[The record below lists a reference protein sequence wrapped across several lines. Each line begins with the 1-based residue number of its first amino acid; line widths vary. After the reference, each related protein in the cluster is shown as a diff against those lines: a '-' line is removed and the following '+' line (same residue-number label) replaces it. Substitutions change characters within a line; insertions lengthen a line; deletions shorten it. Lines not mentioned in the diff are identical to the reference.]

1 MAKDPGSKDRSL
13 EALDFIINVLKE
25 HEQNLD
31 KLINQLA
38 TVTEQIGDIDALNG
52 KVENVEEKI
61 NIMQKEVTNLIGSM
75 SNAPKEALQAAVKEQ
90 ELQAQATPAVSLG
103 VVQGGTSVIL
113 RCKQWEDFEVLAM
126 HAQALTFSYNEDEKV
141 FQADALKGNQI
152 IKYTGALPNFSII
165 LKTWLSRQLAITE
178 RNILEGFLDKPK

>member
-1 MAKDPGSKDRSL
+1 
-13 EALDFIINVLKE
+13 
-25 HEQNLD
+25 
-31 KLINQLA
+31 
-38 TVTEQIGDIDALNG
+38 
-52 KVENVEEKI
+52 
-61 NIMQKEVTNLIGSM
+61 
-75 SNAPKEALQAAVKEQ
+75 
-90 ELQAQATPAVSLG
+90 
-103 VVQGGTSVIL
+103 
-113 RCKQWEDFEVLAM
+113 M

>member
-1 MAKDPGSKDRSL
+1 M
-13 EALDFIINVLKE
+13 
-25 HEQNLD
+25 D
-31 KLINQLA
+31 KLISGLA

-52 KVENVEEKI
+52 KVEKVEEKI

-90 ELQAQATPAVSLG
+90 ELQAQATPAVSLA
-103 VVQGGTSVIL
+103 VVQGGPSVIL
-113 RCKQWEDFEVLAM
+113 RCKQWGDFEVLAM
-126 HAQALTFSYNEDEKV
+126 HAQALTFSYKEDEKV

-165 LKTWLSRQLAITE
+165 LKTWLSRQLDITE